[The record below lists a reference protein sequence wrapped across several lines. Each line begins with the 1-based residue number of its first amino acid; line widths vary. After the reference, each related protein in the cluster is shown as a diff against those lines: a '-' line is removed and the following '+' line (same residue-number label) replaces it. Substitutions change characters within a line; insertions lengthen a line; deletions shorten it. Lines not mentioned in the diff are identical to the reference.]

1 MTTDGTTGDGTTG
14 DGATGALV
22 TGAGTTG
29 DGAPGEGAAQHAAP
43 GEGAAQDAAPGNDIH
58 GHVVVPDR
66 SDLKAVQAAYHDWE
80 ASTYD
85 AKFGISNDEHVIA
98 YAAGRWRR
106 GLGDVTVDG
115 QVLEV
120 GGGTGFF
127 LVNLALAGLVSGDLH
142 VSDLSPG
149 MLQVCARTAA
159 ANGVP
164 VTTRVADAEA
174 LPYADDSFDLVVGHA
189 FIHHLPVP
197 GLAFREAFRVLRPGG
212 RLLIAGEPTHWGDRI
227 STVVKRTT
235 WKAFMALTSV
245 DRWSHLRR
253 DDIDGGQAGP
263 DAALAALEH
272 DVDLHTFH
280 PDELHRM
287 ATIAGFTDVKVQ
299 TEELLSNWWGW
310 GIRTIEGSM
319 RDDARGSRWAM
330 TALRGYTAL
339 SRLDERLAGIVPQGL
354 FYNLVVSAT
363 KP

>member
-1 MTTDGTTGDGTTG
+1 MARDSTTGNGATLDGATDGSGIGDVTD
-14 DGATGALV
+14 DGATGDRV
-22 TGAGTTG
+22 TRT
-29 DGAPGEGAAQHAAP
+29 
-43 GEGAAQDAAPGNDIH
+43 H
-58 GHVVVPDR
+58 GHVVPDR
-66 SDLKAVQAAYHDWE
+66 GDLKAVQTAYHDWE
-80 ASTYD
+80 ASNYD

-106 GLGDVTVDG
+106 GLGDLTVEG

-149 MLQVCARTAA
+149 MLEMCVRNAA
-159 ANGVP
+159 ANGVE

-174 LPYADDSFDLVVGHA
+174 LPYPDDTFDLVVGHA
-189 FIHHLPVP
+189 FIHHLPIP

-212 RLLIAGEPTHWGDRI
+212 RLLMAGEPTHWGDRI

-235 WKAFMALTSV
+235 WKGFMALTSV
-245 DRWSHLRR
+245 DRWSHLRSEDVG
-253 DDIDGGQAGP
+253 DDRAGP

-280 PDELHRM
+280 PDELDRM
-287 ATIAGFTDVKVQ
+287 ATIVGFTDVRVA

-310 GIRTIEGSM
+310 GIRTSSRDRCVTTPVAADGPQQPFGGTRHCHGSM
-319 RDDARGSRWAM
+319 SD
-330 TALRGYTAL
+330 
-339 SRLDERLAGIVPQGL
+339 
-354 FYNLVVSAT
+354 
-363 KP
+363 